1 MPAARRLA
9 DVLGQALPVDVEDD
23 CALTVRHDG
32 TFASLRTVTIAD

>member
-23 CALTVRHDG
+23 GALTVRH
-32 TFASLRTVTIAD
+32 